1 VNAVET
7 RNLGKKYRETWALR
21 DCDLAIPAGHI
32 VAVVGPNGAGKTT
45 LLHCAVGLSVPTTGT
60 ITVLGGIIAGSQDA
74 LDQVGFVAQDAPLH
88 KQLTVA
94 TMVEVTQN
102 LNYRFDVVQAKE
114 RLTGLEIPLNRK
126 IGKLSGGQQSQLALT
141 LSLARSPS
149 LLVLDEPLARLDPLA
164 RHSFMALIMS
174 TVAERGIS
182 VLFSSHVISE
192 LERVADYL
200 VLLNGGKVQVAGAID
215 DILATHRLLT
225 GPADDL
231 DRASQGLTIVEMQQ
245 AGRHAQLIIRVS
257 KQTHLPNGWGVG
269 EISLEELVLAYLRE
283 PSTSRLPG
291 PLGLISRDSEG
302 MRL

>member
-1 VNAVET
+1 MNAVEA
-7 RNLGKKYRETWALR
+7 RNLGKRYRDTWALH

-45 LLHCAVGLSVPTTGT
+45 LLHCAVGLCIPTTGT
-60 ITVLGGIIAGSQDA
+60 ISVLGGTIAGSQDA

-94 TMVEVTQN
+94 SMVEVTQN
-102 LNYRFDVVQAKE
+102 LNERFDVVQAKE
-114 RLTGLEIPLNRK
+114 RLNSLEIPLQRK

-164 RHSFMALIMS
+164 RHAFMALVLS
-174 TVAERGIS
+174 SVAERGIS

-200 VLLNGGKVQVAGAID
+200 VLLNGGKVQVAGVID
-215 DILATHRLLT
+215 DILATHQVLT

-231 DRASQGLTIVEMQQ
+231 DRASQGLTIVETQQ

-257 KQTHLPNGWGVG
+257 KQTQLPDGWRMNQ
-269 EISLEELVLAYLRE
+269 ISLEELVLAYLRE
-283 PSTSRLPG
+283 PSASRLPG
-291 PLGLISRDSEG
+291 PLGLVSRDAEE
-302 MRL
+302 MTL

>member
-7 RNLGKKYRETWALR
+7 RNLGKRYRDTWALQ
-21 DCDLAIPAGHI
+21 DCNLAISAGHI

-45 LLHCAVGLSVPTTGT
+45 LLHCAVGLCIPTMGT
-60 ITVLGGIIAGSQDA
+60 ISVLGGTPAGTQNA

-94 TMVEVTQN
+94 SMVEVTQN
-102 LNYRFDVVQAKE
+102 LNERFDVVQAKE
-114 RLTGLEIPLNRK
+114 RLIGLEIPLHRK

-141 LSLARSPS
+141 LTLARSPS

-164 RHSFMALIMS
+164 RHAFMALVML

-200 VLLNGGKVQVAGAID
+200 VLLNGGKVQVAGVID
-215 DILATHRLLT
+215 DILATHQVLT

-231 DRASQGLTIVEMQQ
+231 DRASQGLTIVETQR
-245 AGRHAQLIIRVS
+245 AGRHAQLIVRVS
-257 KQTHLPNGWGVG
+257 KQTQLPDGW
-269 EISLEELVLAYLRE
+269 ELSHISLEELVLAYLRE
-283 PSTSRLPG
+283 PSASRLPG
-291 PLGLISRDSEG
+291 PLGLVDRDTEE
-302 MRL
+302 MTL